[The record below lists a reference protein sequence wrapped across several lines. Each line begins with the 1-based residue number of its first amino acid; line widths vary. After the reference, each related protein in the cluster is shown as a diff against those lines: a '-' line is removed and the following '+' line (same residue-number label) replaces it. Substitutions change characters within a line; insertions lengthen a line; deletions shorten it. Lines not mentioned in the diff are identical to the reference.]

1 MKKVLIAIVVLVGL
15 LELSNLSFFSSKG
28 PVDSLSGTLVGRGV
42 VVRKALAVGEITVEH
57 EVPVKSMRGGI
68 LAKQFV
74 TLGQKVKKGTPLAE
88 VRPVVTSLDL
98 VEIERSLKVADDG
111 VQNAEEYLSGAHPAA
126 VLARWMNGEENL
138 TRMRRQAE
146 VNKKQLEERLELL
159 RQGRTE
165 AAGRTIDYSVLAP
178 VDGHVIEIV
187 SREGAPVV
195 SSSSYG
201 SGTVLVVLADLD
213 KMLFLGTVDEIDVG
227 RLEEGMNARIRIG
240 ALPARE
246 MQGTVVEIAMKSR
259 LVNNASV
266 FDVRIELEMD
276 DEIPLRSGYSA
287 VAEIELDRREDVLV
301 VPERLV
307 RFENDEAFVLIPAPG
322 EEAREVSVELGLS
335 DGLTVEI
342 VAGLDEGDEVLERN

>member
-1 MKKVLIAIVVLVGL
+1 MKKVLIAIVVLVSL
-15 LELSNLSFFSSKG
+15 LAFSSLSLISSKG
-28 PVDSLSGTLVGRGV
+28 PKESVSGMQVRRGD

-57 EVPVKSMRGGI
+57 EVPVKSVRGGI

-74 TLGQKVKKGTPLAE
+74 TLGQKIKKGTPLAE
-88 VRPVVTSLDL
+88 VRPVVTSLDF
-98 VEIERSLKVADDG
+98 VEIERSLKLADDG
-111 VQNAEEYLSGAHPAA
+111 VQSAEEYLNGAHPAA

-146 VNKKQLEERLELL
+146 VNKQKLEEQLELL

-227 RLEEGMNARIRIG
+227 RLKEGMNARIRIG
-240 ALPARE
+240 ALPNRQ
-246 MQGTVVEIAMKSR
+246 MHGKVVEIALKSR

-266 FDVRIELEMD
+266 FDVRIALEMD

-287 VAEIELDRREDVLV
+287 VAEIELDRHEDVLV
-301 VPERLV
+301 IPERFV
-307 RFENDEAFVLIPAPG
+307 RFQGEEAFVLVPG
-322 EEAREVSVELGLS
+322 VGAEAREVPVELGLS

-342 VAGLDEGDEVLERN
+342 VAGLAEGDEVLERN